1 MGMRRSLEAPS
12 ATSTASGTVLSI
24 QVCVYSMLHNRNACT
39 DLETANG
46 LTLYCGKSGK
56 AAACS
61 YTMQGTH
68 SPQHPHP
75 GPLRLRPATEAI
87 LYAARFSCHHPHRHH
102 PQRARC
108 DHCHCGSEVVST
120 ACHPGRLSAS
130 SETHGNQLWG
140 YWPRHVA
147 HCHMHP
153 APHLHRK
160 ALVRTL
166 LRYYHGRGQMHC
178 AGAYALYHHP
188 HSGPAHSHEEVVF
201 LHASAHHSDSVHVV
215 QAIEQHT
222 K

>member
-1 MGMRRSLEAPS
+1 MGMRRSREAPS
-12 ATSTASGTVLSI
+12 ATNTAHSTFLSFKLTRNHGVQVKISSGLGGAVVVVDTFVVRQGGGRGCAMQGAHLLQFPHPSHLHHR
-24 QVCVYSMLHNRNACT
+24 SAPEAMLH
-39 DLETANG
+39 
-46 LTLYCGKSGK
+46 
-56 AAACS
+56 AALILC
-61 YTMQGTH
+61 
-68 SPQHPHP
+68 HP
-75 GPLRLRPATEAI
+75 
-87 LYAARFSCHHPHRHH
+87 PHRRH

-166 LRYYHGRGQMHC
+166 LRYYHGRCQMHC

-201 LHASAHHSDSVHVV
+201 LHASAHQSDSVHVV